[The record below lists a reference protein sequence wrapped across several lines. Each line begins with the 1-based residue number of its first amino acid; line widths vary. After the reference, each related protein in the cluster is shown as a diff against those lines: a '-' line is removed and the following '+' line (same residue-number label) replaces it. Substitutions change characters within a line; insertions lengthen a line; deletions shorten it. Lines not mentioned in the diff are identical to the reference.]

1 MSREILLLADA
12 LAREK
17 SVERDIVFQAL
28 ETALAQAT
36 KKQFTDEVDVRVS
49 IDRETGEYEAFRRWQ
64 IVPDGELEDH

>member
-28 ETALAQAT
+28 ENALAQAT

-49 IDRETGEYEAFRRWQ
+49 IDRETGRVRGVPPLADCSGRRA
-64 IVPDGELEDH
+64 